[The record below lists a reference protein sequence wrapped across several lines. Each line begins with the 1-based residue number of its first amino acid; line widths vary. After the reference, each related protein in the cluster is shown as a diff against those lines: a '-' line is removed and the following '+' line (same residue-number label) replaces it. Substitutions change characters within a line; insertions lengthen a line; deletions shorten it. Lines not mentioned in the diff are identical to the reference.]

1 MSVEITCLTIDIF
14 RLEVGLLTPVEVAQP
29 ARRPRRLHVVLHV
42 PHVDHVLNKIN
53 TCQPAQEGYTMPQL
67 LRPPPL
73 TLYVLN
79 KIPYILVARQDYL
92 GSHLLTKLFT
102 LSPTV

>member
-42 PHVDHVLNKIN
+42 SHVYHVLNKIN
-53 TCQPAQEGYTMPQL
+53 TCQPAQQDYTMSQL
-67 LRPPPL
+67 LRPSRAHQTIHAL
-73 TLYVLN
+73 TN
-79 KIPYILVARQDYL
+79 SVAL
-92 GSHLLTKLFT
+92 MFAIVCS
-102 LSPTV
+102 